1 MNKKTI
7 KAGST
12 LLLGCLVFC
21 FIKVLSIQ
29 FHTLNSGTV
38 NECAMSVERKT
49 RVWDS
54 ERANERARKT
64 NKNLC
69 RNISTSLSFHWF
81 DSLVFS
87 FPPIQGFFHDILN
100 GIARLFVDGAFGAFF
115 VAVYYVLKQAL
126 AQTRNDYSM
135 SKARLIFL
143 SLSLSSNVVGPHFV
157 VFSIRMFGRFR

>member
-1 MNKKTI
+1 MI
-7 KAGST
+7 V
-12 LLLGCLVFC
+12 LCLW
-21 FIKVLSIQ
+21 KERP
-29 FHTLNSGTV
+29 
-38 NECAMSVERKT
+38 ECEIA
-49 RVWDS
+49 S
-54 ERANERARKT
+54 ERTSEQERNT

-81 DSLVFS
+81 NSLVFS

-100 GIARLFVDGAFGAFF
+100 GIARLFVVGSFGAFF
-115 VAVYYVLKQAL
+115 IAVYYVLKQAL

-157 VFSIRMFGRFR
+157 VFHSDVWPFSLAVCFFRLSVVSGFLHSSNQIH